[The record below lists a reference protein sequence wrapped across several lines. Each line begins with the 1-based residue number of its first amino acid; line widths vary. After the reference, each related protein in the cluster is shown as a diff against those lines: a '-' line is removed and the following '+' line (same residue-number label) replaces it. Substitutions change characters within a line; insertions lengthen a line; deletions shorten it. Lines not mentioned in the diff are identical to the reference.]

1 MTAVPDTS
9 AYLWTLGLVLLFGGL
24 MACAGIAWPKVRSR
38 WLDWALGIDKPGD
51 VLTAVPADT
60 VLPLRTAMDD
70 CKGAWNQP
78 CQAGPDECGYH
89 QPPRARRLHREQVD
103 AFAAIAR
110 SNPDL
115 ADVAALSALYL
126 IPSTEEQP

>member
-24 MACAGIAWPKVRSR
+24 MACAGIAWPKARSR
-38 WLDWALGIDKPGD
+38 WLDRALGIDPPADRPGD
-51 VLTAVPADT
+51 ILTSVPADT
-60 VLPLRTAMDD
+60 D

-110 SNPDL
+110 ANPDL
-115 ADVAALSALYL
+115 ADANVLADFYL
-126 IPSTEEQP
+126 VPTSEEQP